1 MIDFLNEKLAL
12 QCKRNTVLTPK
23 FDNLIENTGTGSDK
37 VIPIIAIPPLGPLFG
52 SLVLFVPLALNST
65 TSLVDCGR
73 IKRGKHV
80 LKPSL

>member
-1 MIDFLNEKLAL
+1 MTFLNEKRAL
-12 QCKRNTVLTPK
+12 QCKKNTVLTRK

-37 VIPIIAIPPLGPLFG
+37 VIPIIAITPLGPPFG
-52 SLVLFVPLALNST
+52 SLVLFAPLALNST
-65 TSLVDCGR
+65 ISLVDCGR